1 MSYNT
6 HSHTHSHTEGL
17 CARTGFLA
25 KAGAGVIVSLNC
37 LALFAANQ
45 RQKHAS
51 QMKDTEIDRVQKEEG
66 GKRGKERGSERGVN

>member
-6 HSHTHSHTEGL
+6 HLHTHSHIEGL
-17 CARTGFLA
+17 CARTGFLVDA
-25 KAGAGVIVSLNC
+25 VAGAIVSLNC

-66 GKRGKERGSERGVN
+66 GWEEREREGE